1 MNLFK
6 GKSYYYVKLKE
17 NIKTLLTYI
26 PQYGTNEQIYV
37 YFSNITDSNGT
48 HISAIQQTEN
58 IYFVKDKE
66 EGGYTYFDVQ
76 LHIPVLEGQ
85 ISTLQTYNYKISRLR
100 LLKDLPSTYA
110 DYTETLSQMDEY
122 LGFDFVDA
130 NGAKVSWT
138 MEGEYSNS
146 LSRISTKDD
155 SGKNLDIGY
164 IVNFPSLG
172 IEYKYIIFT
181 NSIRIKVS
189 GINVTPKNIKL
200 KNWWTDMEPTYFG
213 TLINVGTFTEQITR
227 ERYTSIRDYS
237 LPEIYYWESSQTDRV
252 ILGTYGIFTN
262 KEFQEFYITEYEAD
276 NDSEHFAFKSHKG
289 EVIFTFPVE
298 SLPIGQHEEG
308 YYLCVFEERQPSG
321 YNGHFL
327 NKTINGKTYYCP
339 IKLDQSG
346 TTIDSADLSLEVDSA
361 GNYKVVY
368 SYDFNFAPGYASDDI
383 TISVNQDFYIAL
395 LSKDYQIANKDLWN
409 IEIDD
414 KYLSDFIKCYPV
426 YDIEQVG
433 PFGYVGSYGYSLSG
447 IFEDRIVYRKLLEGW
462 GGKDLDLRNFTI
474 SADPGFEWIGKRNY
488 VSDGSGGS
496 QDLKFEE
503 LYVIFDP
510 ISTTGDGL
518 GLHIYRAD
526 GNMCVQL
533 VIKDNKS
540 KPYLIIKSFNSL
552 PHWINEHT
560 VGAGYSGYSTG
571 EALRNFALFRP
582 SVPNLV
588 FNASGN
594 INFKH
599 IQYVPTDETDPFY
612 KFKDYIILKDN
623 SVFSKLVPFDYRI
636 QDHTN
641 KYSGDA
647 ANYTLTDNT
656 GYSGKTRS
664 LPYSNY
670 KNDYTDR
677 DYFEVTLHTD
687 DKGVYAMV
695 KHGTTSHE
703 ALNVST
709 HYYVY
714 DQHNLA
720 YRKKNTTDWQYFP
733 VPEFSYAQVDEYEGE
748 GEDAVSLRI
757 IGNTYIIPKFY
768 LDDVNPGDY
777 IDVILFNNFGLG
789 DATKANE
796 PFKVWKSR
804 NDIVYKL
811 ADVSFDEKSITINFN
826 DTYIDTTMTYLGH
839 DDWVLGTDL
848 SAEGLSF
855 DTEFSVSAQ
864 IVNTAAKQIKASIYD
879 IPVNLST
886 EEKRFRIVSTINGGR
901 SYLIIIQKGISI
913 DDAQKAYGLYFKSN
927 ASVKFGDN
935 KDNLE
940 SYKSN
945 ALRYYAGYIPKV
957 GDRINA
963 LDKAIYTGTSSLD
976 IPLEDSTRTTIN
988 FAYNEDSCYDTNS
1001 LKKTFDIQIDENNIP
1016 KFTIK
1021 DISDIEHNMF
1031 IKQYYGKLFIQPIIP
1046 LVYVKNKSGVGGK
1059 LYTSNISWNMF
1070 TEALGSLFIRNNK
1083 LDNSKS
1089 VQNISTSDGRFTLQ
1103 VNLGDSNITS
1113 GFQITECGFG
1123 SIAGDQLNENNIL
1136 LAYVPDANKSEYTTS
1151 LQNIANLISSSVE
1164 NNILTLVYEFNDSIV
1179 NYSDGDTFGIY
1190 LGTPYGDI
1198 KQLSIPEAG
1207 IPNNIKYYNY
1217 NILPIKLNYNDIYS
1231 VTPVPEL
1238 RWTEDELRRTVN
1250 ADTEYTDIPFY
1261 CNFGNPIEDD
1271 IIGWDFEGFQYVE
1284 RITISN
1290 IKDEVNNIYNL
1301 RVYFKR
1307 NDTHGELEYNVT
1319 LKSKSLDPQI
1329 RTDNYTIIQDY
1340 HITPVIEP
1348 EVEFRPGFYYV
1359 EKEGGYVSLRFYW
1372 NLGIPAEDLNLETD
1386 GGEEYVLEAPVL
1398 PTTKSEDGYYQ
1409 MTMKVAPNTDYF
1421 KHGIYYSL
1429 RYKADSWYVAPV
1441 SIFVKA
1447 VDVPGPEYYWI
1458 TQNFRVDDEAHT
1470 ENLQLY
1476 YEWDEI
1482 NEINT
1487 NTTTPRDAL
1496 NLTSVPSITKQT
1508 DLPNELNSS
1517 KQYNLSVNIPKNT
1530 ENVIKQYT
1538 IQIISH
1544 YAGAGYENVPKQ
1556 IVITQDKGRLLY
1568 FTESVIDNIPAEGQY
1583 VNISYFY
1590 NYGIPSEKLN
1600 VITDLDSF
1608 RLHTSLSTSER
1619 YTNSVLIPANTTY
1632 EAKSYSI
1639 TLTDKERPSL
1649 STVIVIHQLPKERP
1663 QEELYFTTD
1672 KISDINSSN
1681 NYVWVDFYYNGDDT
1695 PYNAL
1700 TIDTNITEPIVL
1712 PNNIS
1717 DTKLYRI
1724 QVNIG
1729 INTDFNPK
1737 EYFIRLRSKTSEQKV
1752 TEIQLVQDAKSLSAP
1767 QLYFSPVNYTI
1778 IATQTQCTL
1787 RLFYSDVRNLAPAE
1801 KLIVD
1806 TNIGRVLLPAQYND
1820 SGIYDIVLTQIPK
1833 NIDYDDKYYFVRIY
1847 EEEFN
1852 TQTIANITQTAKQQT
1867 QLYWIPDSITVNA
1880 EQENVNVN
1888 YFWNNYMGGSPK
1900 DYLNISSDI
1909 PGFSYNLPSVV
1920 HEDGNY
1926 QFNVNIG
1933 ENTGL
1938 NARQFNITIKTNDKF
1953 YTSVLTIN
1961 QLGKA
1966 GEADNLY
1973 YFAQNTITAPA
1984 SGIVP
1989 QGYISNKLIGD
2000 IAQLT
2005 GQYDIIS
2012 IPYWIKSENIRFD
2025 KNTGLLIIDKET
2037 PNVFAER
2044 LGKIQILFYSVD
2056 GKTHAAEFN
2065 VKQLAGEIDSTNISP
2080 IWRDSWVNIDADYNY
2095 FRLVNKK
2102 TNEIYF
2108 NGQTI
2113 QGELAQFKLNN
2124 VISDYLNVWSSFGS
2138 SLQNGNNFTTSPV
2151 EISVSCSK
2159 NGSDFDY
2166 TLPDSYKFIW
2176 DYSYDKHVPGI
2187 LFNGNIINYYDP
2199 RQKMMISSSNRS
2211 NYEMITKVETIFAN
2225 ANKSTIEE
2233 YSLLPGEMHATFVPA
2248 YSGPGDGAVKIKV
2261 SCTVQGQTEVKEYVP
2276 KCTKANYVL
2285 HYVNRYGQVCWML
2298 FAGKQIKSDKITS
2311 SKFVQAYDNNYR
2323 YNFENVV
2330 YQNKVEESWQLTTS
2344 YLTDKQSENL
2354 TDLYSSP
2361 IVFLEDL
2368 NAANT
2373 DNIIAV
2379 TVETKSVDY
2388 KNYKNQGK
2396 FFTHTIKVQNAQN
2409 KFILL

>member
-1 MNLFK
+1 M
-6 GKSYYYVKLKE
+6 
-17 NIKTLLTYI
+17 
-26 PQYGTNEQIYV
+26 TN
-37 YFSNITDSNGT
+37 
-48 HISAIQQTEN
+48 
-58 IYFVKDKE
+58 
-66 EGGYTYFDVQ
+66 
-76 LHIPVLEGQ
+76 
-85 ISTLQTYNYKISRLR
+85 
-100 LLKDLPSTYA
+100 
-110 DYTETLSQMDEY
+110 
-122 LGFDFVDA
+122 
-130 NGAKVSWT
+130 
-138 MEGEYSNS
+138 
-146 LSRISTKDD
+146 
-155 SGKNLDIGY
+155 
-164 IVNFPSLG
+164 
-172 IEYKYIIFT
+172 
-181 NSIRIKVS
+181 
-189 GINVTPKNIKL
+189 
-200 KNWWTDMEPTYFG
+200 
-213 TLINVGTFTEQITR
+213 
-227 ERYTSIRDYS
+227 
-237 LPEIYYWESSQTDRV
+237 
-252 ILGTYGIFTN
+252 ILGPQGLWTN
-262 KEFQEFYITEYEAD
+262 NVFEEFFIREYEG
-276 NDSEHFAFKSHKG
+276 NDLDHFLFKSHKG
-289 EVIFTFPVE
+289 EVIATYPDG
-298 SLPIGQHEEG
+298 SLPIGQYEDG
-308 YYLCVFEERQPSG
+308 YYLCVFEERRPPQQG
-321 YNGHFL
+321 WRFL

-339 IKLDQSG
+339 IQLTDSG
-346 TTIDSADLSLEVDSA
+346 ATTVTNGLSLEVDSA
-361 GNYKVVY
+361 GNYKIVY
-368 SYDFNFAPGYASDDI
+368 SYDSNFTPYRGIVSSGPGYASLPN
-383 TISVNQDFYIAL
+383 ISVNQDFYIAL
-395 LSKDYQIANKDLWN
+395 LSKDYQIAYEGLWDK
-409 IEIDD
+409 EIDD
-414 KYLSDFIKCYPV
+414 EYLSDFLKCYPV

-433 PFGYVGSYGYSLSG
+433 DFGAAGGYVYTQSG
-447 IFEDRIVYRKLLEGW
+447 IFQDRIAYRQLLMNSAAKG
-462 GGKDLDLRNFTI
+462 LDLTNFTI
-474 SADPGFEWIGKRNY
+474 SAGSGFEWVGKYMAKNNG
-488 VSDGSGGS
+488 VD
-496 QDLKFEE
+496 DDVEK
-503 LYVIFDP
+503 LYVIYDP
-510 ISTTGDGL
+510 ISTTGDGIV
-518 GLHIYRAD
+518 LHIYRPD
-526 GNMCVQL
+526 GNMCLQL
-533 VIKDNKS
+533 VIKDNEAN
-540 KPYLIIKSFNSL
+540 PYLQIKSFNVL
-552 PHWINEHT
+552 PNKLGQT
-560 VGAGYSGYSTG
+560 GSGVQYSGYSTG
-571 EALRNFALFRP
+571 EYLRNFALFRP
-582 SVPNLV
+582 TVPNLV

-594 INFKH
+594 ANFKH
-599 IQYVPTDETDPFY
+599 IQYVPTDASDPLY
-612 KFKDYIILKDN
+612 KFKDYIILKDD
-623 SVFSKLVPFDYRI
+623 SVFKNLVPFDYRI
-636 QDHTN
+636 QDNTKTN
-641 KYSGDA
+641 SAIA
-647 ANYTLTDNT
+647 ASYTLTDNT
-656 GYSGKTRS
+656 GYSGYTRS

-670 KNDYTDR
+670 KYDYTDSS
-677 DYFEVTLHTD
+677 DFEVTLNTD

-695 KHGTTSHE
+695 KHGHIPTQQQNWNTY
-703 ALNVST
+703 
-709 HYYVY
+709 YYVY
-714 DQHNLA
+714 EQHNLA
-720 YRKKNTTDWQYFP
+720 YRKKNATDWQYFP
-733 VPEFSYAQVDEYEGE
+733 VPEFSYAQFNEYEG
-748 GEDAVSLRI
+748 GDTDSLLT

-768 LDDVNPGDY
+768 LDDVNPGDS
-777 IDVILFNNFGLG
+777 IDVIVFNNFGLG
-789 DATKANE
+789 DATKADE

-804 NDIVYKL
+804 SDIKSYVEFRYEFQYFDYSYVYDPYEIIINNVSLVFKYDGPEDYLNYVKINSQNTTIENIGDNLYKASVNPSSRFSGLDQLELEGVVSIANQTYIHNDIVYKL
-811 ADVSFDEKSITINFN
+811 ADVSFDENEITINFN
-826 DTYIDTTMTYLGH
+826 DTYIDTTMTYLEH
-839 DDWVLGTDL
+839 DDWVLQTDL

-886 EEKRFRIVSTINGGR
+886 EEKRFRIISTINGGR
-901 SYLIIIQKGISI
+901 SELIIIQKGISI
-913 DDAQKAYGLYFKSN
+913 DDAEKAPGLYFKSN
-927 ASVKFGDN
+927 SSVKFGDD
-935 KDNLE
+935 KDDLE
-940 SYKSN
+940 NYKSN

-963 LDKAIYTGTSSLD
+963 LDKAIYTGTSSRD
-976 IPLEDSTRTTIN
+976 IPLEDSSRTTIS
-988 FAYNEDSCYDTNS
+988 FAYNEDSCYDTDS
-1001 LKKTFDIQIDENNIP
+1001 LKKTFDIEIDENNIP

-1031 IKQYYGKLFIQPIIP
+1031 IKQYIGKLFIQPIIP
-1046 LVYVKNKSGVGGK
+1046 LVFVKNKSGVGGK
-1059 LYTSNISWNMF
+1059 LYTSYISWNMF
-1070 TEALGSLFIRNNK
+1070 AEALGSLFIRNNK

-1123 SIAGDQLNENNIL
+1123 SLAGVELKANNIL
-1136 LAYVPDANKSEYTTS
+1136 LAYVPDVNKSEYTTS

-1179 NYSDGDTFGIY
+1179 NYSDGDTFGLY

-1198 KQLSIPEAG
+1198 KQLSIPEVG
-1207 IPNNIKYYNY
+1207 VPNNIKYYNY
-1217 NILPIKLNYNDIYS
+1217 NILPIKLNYSDIYS
-1231 VTPVPEL
+1231 VAPVPEL
-1238 RWTEDELRRTVN
+1238 RWTEDELKRTVN
-1250 ADTEYTDIPFY
+1250 ADTQYTDIPFY
-1261 CNFGNPIEDD
+1261 CNFGNPIKDD
-1271 IIGWDFEGFQYVE
+1271 IIGWDFDGIQYVE
-1284 RITISN
+1284 RIAISP

-1307 NDTHGELEYNVT
+1307 NDTHGELEYNVK

-1329 RTDNYTIIQDY
+1329 RTAEYTIIQDY

-1372 NLGIPAEDLNLETD
+1372 NLGIPAEDLNLEIV

-1409 MTMKVAPNTDYF
+1409 MTMKVAPNTDYLT
-1421 KHGIYYSL
+1421 HGIYYSL
-1429 RYKADSWYVAPV
+1429 RYKEDSWYVAPV
-1441 SIFVKA
+1441 SILVKA
-1447 VDVPGPEYYWI
+1447 EDVPGPEYYWI
-1458 TQNFRVDDEAHT
+1458 TENFRVDDEAHT
-1470 ENLQLY
+1470 ENLQFY

-1482 NEINT
+1482 NERYT
-1487 NTTTPRDAL
+1487 YTTTPRDAL

-1508 DLPNELNSS
+1508 DLPKELNSS
-1517 KQYNLSVNIPKNT
+1517 NQYNFSVNVPKNT

-1544 YAGAGYENVPKQ
+1544 YDGAGYENVPKQ

-1568 FTESVIDNIPAEGQY
+1568 FTESVIENIPAEGQY

-1608 RLHTSLSTSER
+1608 RLHTSLSTSEL
-1619 YTNSVLIPANTTY
+1619 YANSVLIPANTTY

-1649 STVIVIHQLPKERP
+1649 STVIVIYQLPKEKP

-1672 KISDINSSN
+1672 KISDISSSN

-1700 TIDTNITEPIVL
+1700 TVDTNITEPIVL

-1729 INTDFNPK
+1729 TNTDFNPK
-1737 EYFIRLRSKTSEQKV
+1737 EYFIKLRSKISEEMV

-1778 IATQTQCTL
+1778 IATQTQCNL

-1806 TNIGRVLLPAQYND
+1806 SNIGRVLLPAQYND
-1820 SGIYDIVLTQIPK
+1820 SGIYDIVLTEIPK
-1833 NIDYDDKYYFVRIY
+1833 NIDYDEKYYFVRIY

-1852 TQTIANITQTAKQQT
+1852 TQTIANITQTARQQT

-1880 EQENVNVN
+1880 ENDIVTVN

-1909 PGFSYNLPSVV
+1909 PGFSYNLPSDV

-1933 ENTGL
+1933 ENEGL

-2044 LGKIQILFYSVD
+2044 TGKIQILFYSVD

-2065 VKQLAGEIDSTNISP
+2065 VKQIAGEIDSTNISP
-2080 IWRDSWVNIDADYNY
+2080 IWRDTWVNIDADYNY
-2095 FRLVNKK
+2095 FRLVNKE
-2102 TNEIYF
+2102 TNDIYF

-2159 NGSDFDY
+2159 DGTEFDY
-2166 TLPDSYKFIW
+2166 TLPDTYKFIW

-2225 ANKSTIEE
+2225 AGKSTLEE
-2233 YSLLPGEMHATFVPA
+2233 YALLPGEMHATFVPA
-2248 YSGPGDGAVKIKV
+2248 YSGPGDGAVKVKV

-2344 YLTDKQSENL
+2344 YLTDKQSEDL

-2368 NAANT
+2368 NADNT